1 MAGSQNVAIVTTLQ
15 WTILTHGLK
24 YEQAYFHSVILE
36 KDIALCPVS
45 PSISIHNDMWSV
57 VRRSV
62 STTIVP
68 PVVVVVFL
76 ILLYVSMCYLA
87 CHSEQRENLCGNTS
101 LASDGQ
107 IQWLVCLQVAGIQAA
122 GEGPFSAAFSLRSFA
137 KNSSN
142 FFFLLC
148 QYEVFRITFW
158 AVTKREGNV
167 NTFWMHCE
175 DGLSWACSLEW
186 QCASHTTRGSE
197 TRSSLLEAWDL
208 INK

>member
-1 MAGSQNVAIVTTLQ
+1 MSK
-15 WTILTHGLK
+15 ILTHGLK

-57 VRRSV
+57 VWRSV

-76 ILLYVSMCYLA
+76 ILLYVSMWYLA
-87 CHSEQRENLCGNTS
+87 CHSEQRENLCGNTF

-122 GEGPFSAAFSLRSFA
+122 GEGL
-137 KNSSN
+137 
-142 FFFLLC
+142 FFF
-148 QYEVFRITFW
+148 YF
-158 AVTKREGNV
+158 V
-167 NTFWMHCE
+167 NMKYFVSHF
-175 DGLSWACSLEW
+175 GLSHNQKGRECEYFLDALWRWLVMSVFFRVAMCWL
-186 QCASHTTRGSE
+186 HH
-197 TRSSLLEAWDL
+197 
-208 INK
+208 